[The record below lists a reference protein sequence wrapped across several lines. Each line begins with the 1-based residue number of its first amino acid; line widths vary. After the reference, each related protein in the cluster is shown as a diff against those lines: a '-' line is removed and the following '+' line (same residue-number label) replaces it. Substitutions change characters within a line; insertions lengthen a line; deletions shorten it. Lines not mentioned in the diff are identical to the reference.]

1 MRLLWFVAFFVL
13 PVAGLRGSVLFDQL
27 KEEYSRKGGVELAA
41 GTESFPV
48 TLAKGVV
55 AGKNVPKSDID
66 IYLYL
71 FRKEF
76 GKYPAELI
84 TLTGLKRVVFCRE
97 LSLNGQPRAALPDGE
112 NNTLYLD
119 VRSGIYSETYR
130 RKVIHHGF
138 YRLLDLASHDGTG
151 DADWVALNA
160 PDFHY
165 GSAGAVAEGDNKS
178 SLVSHPAPG
187 FLNSWSMSAVEADK
201 AEIFANLMVNDLKTR
216 LLVKQ
221 DEILR
226 AKVQRLKDMLAL
238 FCRPCG
244 EAFWANVAKQ
254 F

>member
-1 MRLLWFVAFFVL
+1 VRRLWLVIAFFL
-13 PVAGLRGSVLFDQL
+13 AAAWLRGSVLYDQL
-27 KEEYSRKGGVELAA
+27 KQEYQGKGGVELVA
-41 GTESFPV
+41 GSEPFPV
-48 TLAKGVV
+48 TLGAGVV

-84 TLTGLKRVVFCRE
+84 SLTGLKRVVFCRE
-97 LSLNGQPRAALPDGE
+97 LSINGQARAAVPDGE

-130 RKVIHHGF
+130 RKIIHHAF
-138 YRLLDLASHDGTG
+138 YRLLDEASHDGPG
-151 DADWVALNA
+151 DADWVALNS
-160 PDFHY
+160 PGFHY
-165 GSAGAVAEGDNKS
+165 GSEGPVAEGDNKA
-178 SLVSHPAPG
+178 SLISHPAPG
-187 FLNSWSMSAVEADK
+187 FLNSWAMSAVEEDK

-216 LLVKQ
+216 LLLKD

-226 AKVQRLKDMLAL
+226 AKVRRLKDTLAL

-244 EAFWANVAKQ
+244 EDFWARVVKQ